1 MKSFLDLVRARY
13 SLRSY
18 QDRPVGREVIL
29 RCLEAARLS
38 PSACNAQPWHFTVA
52 DEPSLV
58 KSLAAVARLPGT
70 RLNGFV
76 SQAPVIVAVTG
87 ESPNGT
93 SRIGSLLKGKPM
105 HLIDIGIAAEH
116 FCLQA
121 ADEGLG
127 TCLLG
132 WYDEKAVKKLLG
144 IPRAKRLYLL
154 ITLGYPATPDIPAK
168 QRKPLRTVSGWNGY
182 AQSAPEPPES

>member
-1 MKSFLDLVRARY
+1 MKSFLDLVRTRF

-18 QDRPVGREVIL
+18 QDRPVDRAAII
-29 RCLEAARLS
+29 RCLEAARLA

-52 DEPSLV
+52 DEPALV
-58 KSLAAVARLPGT
+58 HSLAAVARLPGT

-76 SQAPVIVAVTG
+76 SQSPVIVAVTG
-87 ESPNGT
+87 EAPNGT

-132 WYDEKAVKKLLG
+132 WYDEKAAKKLLG
-144 IPRAKRLYLL
+144 IPRGKRLYLL
-154 ITLGYPATPDIPAK
+154 ITLGHPATADIPAK
-168 QRKPLRTVSGWNGY
+168 QRKALDDVSSWNGY
-182 AQSAPEPPES
+182 AQTVPEPPES